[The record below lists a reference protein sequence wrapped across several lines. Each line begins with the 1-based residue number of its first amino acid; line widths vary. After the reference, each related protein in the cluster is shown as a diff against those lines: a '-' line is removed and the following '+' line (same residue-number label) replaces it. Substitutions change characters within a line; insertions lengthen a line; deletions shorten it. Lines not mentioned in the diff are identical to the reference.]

1 MMDRKVYQYYVEG
14 ECEKNFLSS
23 FMHAR
28 NSEYIIHPG
37 KIEKLN
43 PITSKISETKARTIK
58 RDTRI
63 VFVFDTD
70 VENISILEENIKTL
84 NRIAY
89 IKDKD
94 IVFLMSVKK
103 FEEEIV
109 FSCENIKDVK
119 GLIKLFNSQGLSA
132 FKTDFSHCKNLED
145 KLKQAGFDIKAMWVR
160 SVGKPFDKYE
170 NGGKHIKVK
179 TTNGSDE

>member
-1 MMDRKVYQYYVEG
+1 MDRRVYQYYVEG

-23 FMHAR
+23 FMHAKS
-28 NSEYIIHPG
+28 SEYIIHPG

-43 PITSKISETKARTIK
+43 PVTSKISETKARTIK

-70 VENISILEENIKTL
+70 VENTSILEENIKTL
-84 NRIAY
+84 KRIAF
-89 IKDKD
+89 IEGKD
-94 IVFLMSVKK
+94 IIFLMSVKR

-109 FSCENIKDVK
+109 FSCSNIKDVK

-145 KLKQAGFDIKAMWVR
+145 KLKQAGFEIKTMWIR
-160 SVGKPFDKYE
+160 SASQPFDKFE
-170 NGGKHIKVK
+170 NGGKHIIIKD
-179 TTNGSDE
+179 N